1 MKIFV
6 VNAGSS
12 SLKYQLIDMDD
23 KSVIV
28 KGLCERIGI
37 DGHIKLQK
45 PDGSKFEADFDMPDH
60 TTAFKKV
67 IEWMTSGETKVIDDL
82 ADISAA
88 GHRIVQG
95 GAYFKES
102 CIIDD
107 VALEKI
113 ADYGKL
119 APLHNPAHV
128 QGIKACIEVLGK
140 DVPQVAVFD
149 TSFHSTMPEE
159 AYIFPLPYE
168 YYEKYDVRRYG
179 AHGTSHRYI
188 SGRLIN
194 ECGIGTPSKVIT
206 CHLGN
211 GSSITAVKD
220 GKCIDTSM
228 GLTPLDGFMMGTR
241 CGAVDPSAI
250 TYIMDKE
257 NLTPKQMDEIMNKKS
272 GYLGVSGVSSD
283 NRDVIAAAEEGNK
296 RAILARKILKY
307 QIRKVVGSYIAALG
321 GVDAIAFTG
330 GLGENDADIREAVCE
345 GLEFVGLK
353 LDKEKNNAA
362 RFGNEGI
369 ISTEDS
375 KVKAYVLL
383 TDEEMVIAKDTQEI
397 VEKLK

>member
-37 DGHIKLQK
+37 DGVIKLQK
-45 PDGSKFEADFDMPDH
+45 PDGSKFEAEYDMPDH

-67 IEWMTSGETKVIDDL
+67 IEWMTTGDTKVIDDL
-82 ADISAA
+82 GEISAA

-128 QGIKACIEVLGK
+128 QGIKACVEVLGK

-188 SGRLIN
+188 SGRLID

-257 NLTPKQMDEIMNKKS
+257 NLSPKEMDAIMNKKS

-330 GLGENDADIREAVCE
+330 GLGENDADIRESVCE
-345 GLEFVGLK
+345 GLSFVGLE

-369 ISTEDS
+369 ISTENS

-383 TDEEMVIAKDTQEI
+383 TDEEMVIAKDTQAI
-397 VEKLK
+397 VEKL

>member
-37 DGHIKLQK
+37 DGIIKLQK
-45 PDGSKFEADFDMPDH
+45 PDGSKFEAEYDMPDH

-82 ADISAA
+82 GEISAA

-95 GAYFKES
+95 GACFKES

>member
-1 MKIFV
+1 MKIFI

-28 KGLCERIGI
+28 KGLCDRIGI

-45 PDGSKFEADFDMPDH
+45 PDGSKFEADFNMPDH
-60 TTAFKKV
+60 TTAFNKV
-67 IEWMTSGETKVIDDL
+67 IEWMTTGETKVIEHL
-82 ADISAA
+82 SDISAV

-102 CIIDD
+102 CLVDDD
-107 VALEKI
+107 VLARI

-140 DVPQVAVFD
+140 EVPQVVVFD

-159 AYIFPLPYE
+159 AYMFPLPYK
-168 YYEKYDVRRYG
+168 YYKDYKIRRYG

-188 SGRLIN
+188 SGRVIN

-257 NLTPKQMDEIMNKKS
+257 GLTPKQMDTIMNKES
-272 GYLGVSGVSSD
+272 GLLGISGVSSD
-283 NRDVIAAAEEGNK
+283 NRDVVAAAEAGNE

-307 QIRKVVGSYIAALG
+307 QILKVVGSYIAALG

-330 GLGENDADIREAVCE
+330 GLGENDADIREFVCE
-345 GLEFVGLK
+345 GLSYVGLK
-353 LDKEKNNAA
+353 LDKQKNSES
-362 RFGNEGI
+362 RFGNEGE
-369 ISTEDS
+369 ISTPDS

-383 TDEEMVIAKDTQEI
+383 TDEEMVIAEDTKKI
-397 VEKLK
+397 VENM

>member
-37 DGHIKLQK
+37 DGRIKLEK
-45 PDGSKFEADFDMPDH
+45 PDGSKFVEDYPMPDH

-82 ADISAA
+82 SDISAA

-102 CIIDD
+102 CLIDD
-107 VALEKI
+107 VALAKI

-128 QGIKACIEVLGK
+128 QGINACIDVLGK

-159 AYIFPLPYE
+159 AYIFPIPYE
-168 YYEKYDVRRYG
+168 YYEKYDIRRYG

-188 SGRLIN
+188 SGRVIN
-194 ECGIGTPSKVIT
+194 ECGIGTPSRVIT

-220 GKCIDTSM
+220 GKCVDTSM

-241 CGAVDPSAI
+241 CGAIDPSVV

-257 NLTPKQMDEIMNKKS
+257 NLTPAQMDDIMNKKS
-272 GYLGVSGVSSD
+272 GYLGVAGHAD
-283 NRDVIAAAEEGNK
+283 NRDVCKAAEEGNQ

-345 GLEFVGLK
+345 GLEYAGLK
-353 LDKEKNNAA
+353 FDKAKNEAA
-362 RFGNEGI
+362 RFGNEGE
-369 ISTEDS
+369 ISADDS

-383 TDEEMVIAKDTQEI
+383 TNEELVIAEDTKKI
-397 VEKLK
+397 VENM

>member
-12 SLKYQLIDMDD
+12 SLKYQLIDMAD

-28 KGLCERIGI
+28 KGNADRIGQEKGELKVEI
-37 DGHIKLQK
+37 NDKKFVYEVQIK
-45 PDGSKFEADFDMPDH
+45 DH
-60 TTAFKKV
+60 TTAFKMI
-67 IEWMTSGETKVIDDL
+67 IEKITTGETKVIDDL
-82 ADISAA
+82 KEIDAA

-95 GAYFKES
+95 GAYFRES
-102 CIIDD
+102 CLIDD

-128 QGIKACIEVLGK
+128 QGINACIEVLGK

-149 TSFHSTMPEE
+149 TSFHATMPEE
-159 AYIFPLPYE
+159 AYIFPIPYE
-168 YYEKYDVRRYG
+168 YYEKYDIRRYG
-179 AHGTSHRYI
+179 AHGTSHRFI
-188 SGRLIN
+188 SNRLIE

-206 CHLGN
+206 CHIGN

-220 GKCIDTSM
+220 GKCVDTSM

-241 CGAVDPSAI
+241 CGAVDPSVI

-257 NLTPKQMDEIMNKKS
+257 NISPKEMDSIMNKKS
-272 GYLGVSGVSSD
+272 GLLGVSGISSD
-283 NRDVIAAAEEGNK
+283 NRDVVEAAKQGKE

-307 QIRKVVGSYIAALG
+307 QILKVVGSYIAALG

-330 GLGENDADIREAVCE
+330 GLGENDADLREAVCE
-345 GLEFVGLK
+345 GLKFVGLD
-353 LDKEKNNAA
+353 LDKERNEGA

-369 ISTEDS
+369 ISTDDS

-383 TDEEMVIAKDTQEI
+383 TNEELVIAEDTKKI
-397 VEKLK
+397 VENM

>member
-12 SLKYQLIDMDD
+12 SLKFQLIDMDD
-23 KSVIV
+23 KSVII
-28 KGLCERIGI
+28 KGNADRIGQAE
-37 DGHIKLQK
+37 GEVKVEM
-45 PDGSKFEADFDMPDH
+45 PDGTKIAEKCVMPDH

-67 IEWMTSGETKVIDDL
+67 IEKMTTGNTKVIDDL
-82 ADISAA
+82 GEIGAV

-102 CIIDD
+102 CLIDET
-107 VALEKI
+107 ALAKI

-128 QGIKACIEVLGK
+128 QGIEACIDVLGK

-159 AYIFPLPYE
+159 AYMFPLPYE
-168 YYEKYDVRRYG
+168 YYEKYNIRRYG
-179 AHGTSHRYI
+179 AHGTSHRFI
-188 SGRLIN
+188 SGRVIN

-220 GKCIDTSM
+220 GKCVDTSM

-257 NLTPKQMDEIMNKKS
+257 NLTPKQMDDIMNKKS
-272 GYLGVSGVSSD
+272 GLLGVSGISSD
-283 NRDVIAAAEEGNK
+283 NRDIVAAVEKGEK

-307 QIRKVVGSYIAALG
+307 QIIKVVGSYIAALG

-330 GLGENDADIREAVCE
+330 GLGENDADLREAICE
-345 GLEFVGLK
+345 GFEFVGLK
-353 LDKEKNNAA
+353 LDKEKNNGA
-362 RFGNEGI
+362 RFGNEGE
-369 ISTEDS
+369 ISAADS

-383 TDEEMVIAKDTQEI
+383 TNEELVIAEDTKKI
-397 VEKLK
+397 VENM

>member
-12 SLKYQLIDMDD
+12 SLKYQLIDMAD

-28 KGLCERIGI
+28 KGNADRIGQEKGELKVEI
-37 DGHIKLQK
+37 NDKKFVYEVQIK
-45 PDGSKFEADFDMPDH
+45 DH
-60 TTAFKKV
+60 TTAFKMI
-67 IEWMTSGETKVIDDL
+67 IEKITTGETKVIDDL
-82 ADISAA
+82 KEIDAA

-102 CIIDD
+102 CLIDD

-128 QGIKACIEVLGK
+128 QGINACIEVLGK

-149 TSFHSTMPEE
+149 TSFHATMPEE
-159 AYIFPLPYE
+159 AYIFPIPYE
-168 YYEKYDVRRYG
+168 YYEKYDIRRYG
-179 AHGTSHRYI
+179 AHGTSHRFI
-188 SGRLIN
+188 SNRLIE

-206 CHLGN
+206 CHIGN

-220 GKCIDTSM
+220 GKCVDTSM

-241 CGAVDPSAI
+241 CGAVDPSVI

-257 NLTPKQMDEIMNKKS
+257 NISPKRMDEIMNKES
-272 GYLGVSGVSSD
+272 GLLGVSGISSD
-283 NRDVIAAAEEGNK
+283 NRDVVEAAKQGKE

-307 QIRKVVGSYIAALG
+307 QILKVVGSYIAALG

-330 GLGENDADIREAVCE
+330 GLGENDADLREAVCE
-345 GLEFVGLK
+345 GLKFVGLD
-353 LDKEKNNAA
+353 LDKERNEGA

-369 ISTEDS
+369 ISTDDS

-383 TDEEMVIAKDTQEI
+383 TNEELVIAEDTKKI
-397 VEKLK
+397 VENM

>member
-67 IEWMTSGETKVIDDL
+67 IEWMTTGETKVIDDL
-82 ADISAA
+82 GDISAA

-102 CIIDD
+102 CLIDD
-107 VALEKI
+107 VALQKI

-188 SGRLIN
+188 SGRLID

-220 GKCIDTSM
+220 GKCVDTSM

-283 NRDVIAAAEEGNK
+283 NRDVIAAAEAGNE

-307 QIRKVVGSYIAALG
+307 QILKVVGSYVAALG

-330 GLGENDADIREAVCE
+330 GLGENDADIREFVCE
-345 GLEFVGLK
+345 GLSYVGLE

-362 RFGNEGI
+362 RFGGEGI
-369 ISTEDS
+369 ISKEGS

-383 TDEEMVIAKDTQEI
+383 TDEEMVIAKDTQKI
-397 VEKLK
+397 VENM

>member
-1 MKIFV
+1 MKIFI

-45 PDGSKFEADFDMPDH
+45 PDGSKFEADFPMPDH

-67 IEWMTSGETKVIDDL
+67 IEWMTTGETKVIDDL
-82 ADISAA
+82 GDITAA

-102 CIIDD
+102 CLIDD
-107 VALEKI
+107 EALEKI

-159 AYIFPLPYE
+159 AFMFPLPYE
-168 YYEKYDVRRYG
+168 YYEKYKIRRYG

-188 SGRLIN
+188 AGRLIN
-194 ECGIGTPSKVIT
+194 EYGIGIPSKVIT

-250 TYIMDKE
+250 TYIMEKE
-257 NLTPKQMDEIMNKKS
+257 KLTPKQMDEIMNKKS
-272 GYLGVSGVSSD
+272 GYLGISGVSSD
-283 NRDVIAAAEEGNK
+283 NRDVVAAAESGNE
-296 RAILARKILKY
+296 RAILARKMLKY
-307 QIRKVVGSYIAALG
+307 EILKVVGAYVAALG

-330 GLGENDADIREAVCE
+330 GLGENDAKIREYVCE
-345 GLEFVGLK
+345 HLSFLGLE
-353 LDKEKNNAA
+353 LDKEKNNNA
-362 RFGNEGI
+362 RFGNEGL
-369 ISTEDS
+369 ISTDNS

-383 TDEEMVIAKDTQEI
+383 TDEEMVIAEDTKRI
-397 VEKLK
+397 VENM

>member
-37 DGHIKLQK
+37 DGIIKLQK
-45 PDGSKFEADFDMPDH
+45 PDGSKFEAEYDMPDH

-82 ADISAA
+82 AEITAA

-168 YYEKYDVRRYG
+168 YYEKYDIRRYG

-188 SGRLIN
+188 AGRLID

-220 GKCIDTSM
+220 GKCVDTSM

-250 TYIMDKE
+250 TYIMEKE
-257 NLTPKQMDEIMNKKS
+257 NLSPKEMDAIMNKKS

-283 NRDVIAAAEEGNK
+283 NRDVIAAAEAGNK

-345 GLEFVGLK
+345 GLSFVGLE

-369 ISTEDS
+369 ISTENS

-383 TDEEMVIAKDTQEI
+383 TDEEMVIAKDTQAI
-397 VEKLK
+397 VEKL

>member
-12 SLKYQLIDMDD
+12 SLKYQLIDMAD

-28 KGLCERIGI
+28 KGNADRIGQEKGELKVEI
-37 DGHIKLQK
+37 NDKKFVYEVQIK
-45 PDGSKFEADFDMPDH
+45 DH
-60 TTAFKKV
+60 TTAFKMI
-67 IEWMTSGETKVIDDL
+67 IEKITTGETKVIDDL
-82 ADISAA
+82 KEIDAA

-102 CIIDD
+102 CLIDE

-128 QGIKACIEVLGK
+128 QGINACIEVLGK

-149 TSFHSTMPEE
+149 TSFHATMPEE
-159 AYIFPLPYE
+159 AYIFPIPYE
-168 YYEKYDVRRYG
+168 YYEKYDIRRYG
-179 AHGTSHRYI
+179 AHGTSHRFI
-188 SGRLIN
+188 SNRLIE

-206 CHLGN
+206 CHIGN

-220 GKCIDTSM
+220 GKCVDTSM

-241 CGAVDPSAI
+241 CGAVDPSVI

-257 NLTPKQMDEIMNKKS
+257 NISPKEMDSIMNKKS
-272 GYLGVSGVSSD
+272 GLLGVSGISSD
-283 NRDVIAAAEEGNK
+283 NRDVVEAAKQGNE

-307 QIRKVVGSYIAALG
+307 QILKVVGSYIAALG

-330 GLGENDADIREAVCE
+330 GLGENDADLREAVCE
-345 GLEFVGLK
+345 GLKFVGLD
-353 LDKEKNNAA
+353 LDKERNEGA

-369 ISTEDS
+369 ISTDDS

-383 TDEEMVIAKDTQEI
+383 TNEELVIAEDTKKI
-397 VEKLK
+397 VENM

>member
-1 MKIFV
+1 
-6 VNAGSS
+6 
-12 SLKYQLIDMDD
+12 
-23 KSVIV
+23 
-28 KGLCERIGI
+28 
-37 DGHIKLQK
+37 
-45 PDGSKFEADFDMPDH
+45 
-60 TTAFKKV
+60 
-67 IEWMTSGETKVIDDL
+67 
-82 ADISAA
+82 
-88 GHRIVQG
+88 
-95 GAYFKES
+95 
-102 CIIDD
+102 
-107 VALEKI
+107 
-113 ADYGKL
+113 
-119 APLHNPAHV
+119 
-128 QGIKACIEVLGK
+128 
-140 DVPQVAVFD
+140 
-149 TSFHSTMPEE
+149 MPEE

-188 SGRLIN
+188 SGRLID

-283 NRDVIAAAEEGNK
+283 NRDVIAAAEAGNE

-307 QIRKVVGSYIAALG
+307 QILKVVGSYVAALG
-321 GVDAIAFTG
+321 GVDALAFTG
-330 GLGENDADIREAVCE
+330 GLGENDADIREFVCE
-345 GLEFVGLK
+345 GLSYVGLE

-362 RFGNEGI
+362 RFGGEGI
-369 ISTEDS
+369 ISKEGS

-383 TDEEMVIAKDTQEI
+383 TDEEMVIAKDTQKI
-397 VEKLK
+397 VENM